1 VRSSSRKTRTF
12 AFFALA
18 ALGLLTAALVSAS
31 SGFGAAARADDG
43 TTTGDTTTVGSA
55 PVNASLP
62 KISGEARQGTGLSAS
77 DGSWD
82 NSPDS
87 FTYQWRRCGSGGG
100 NCSNISG
107 ASSNSYVP
115 RAADVSRTIRVVVTA
130 SNSSGSSSAT
140 SVCPRMSRSP

>member
-1 VRSSSRKTRTF
+1 MTSAPRLGCGRKARAF
-12 AFFALA
+12 AFLTLA
-18 ALGLLTAALVSAS
+18 ALGLLTSALATAS
-31 SGFGAAARADDG
+31 SGFGAAARANDG
-43 TTTGDTTTVGSA
+43 TTGSA

-100 NCSNISG
+100 SCSNISG